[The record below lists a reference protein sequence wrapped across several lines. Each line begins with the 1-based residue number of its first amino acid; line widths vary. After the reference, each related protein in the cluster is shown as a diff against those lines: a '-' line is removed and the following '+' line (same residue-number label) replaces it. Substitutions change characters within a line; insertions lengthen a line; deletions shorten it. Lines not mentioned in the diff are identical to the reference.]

1 MDTATGPIVTTTL
14 LSALLHGAVVA
25 GLLAVNS
32 QVSPELAV
40 GQGLEIELISS
51 VTVAEQNETELPDLL
66 RRGQLHELTQQEIR
80 QQIVDD
86 TGAQIVTALN
96 SKNRVVVIESMD
108 KKFIEPL
115 SEKYEPEKSNSEI
128 FNSEKS
134 EPEVKQQSISE
145 NDSNESVMQ
154 STNASQ
160 QRHSILE
167 LLHSSISD
175 KKSYPYLARRQR
187 REGTTTVAFVLHP
200 DGTIE
205 NAQLINSSRTIALDR
220 AALSAVKDIEPF
232 EVAQKYLEKAEEF
245 RVDVV
250 FNLL

>member
-32 QVSPELAV
+32 QASPELAV
-40 GQGLEIELISS
+40 GKGLDIELISS

-66 RRGQLHELTQQEIR
+66 RRGQLHELAQQDIR
-80 QQIVDD
+80 MQTVDD
-86 TGAQIVTALN
+86 AGAQIVTALN

-108 KKFIEPL
+108 KKIIEPL
-115 SEKYEPEKSNSEI
+115 SEKYEPEKTD
-128 FNSEKS
+128 SEKS

-145 NDSNESVMQ
+145 KDSNASVTQ

-205 NAQLINSSRTIALDR
+205 NAQLINSSRTVALDR